1 MGYGVLGQSRFDG
14 GGGAEMRCVICGKE
28 AERKICPAC
37 DAQIERETE
46 EREVLLAARVKR

>member
-1 MGYGVLGQSRFDG
+1 
-14 GGGAEMRCVICGKE
+14 MRCVVCGKE

-46 EREVLLAARVKR
+46 ECEALLAARVRGRA

>member
-1 MGYGVLGQSRFDG
+1 
-14 GGGAEMRCVICGKE
+14 MRCVICGRE

-46 EREVLLAARVKR
+46 ECEALLAARVRGRA